1 MAKKK
6 EVIITCNATNVK
18 AVIEGLERGM
28 AALAREEENLLNV
41 IKQRGYAE
49 NDEKK
54 RLKDLERAMDA
65 MRTNIQKNRDEQKK
79 LGEVMKDLAGAKLKD
94 LKKALQEGKAA
105 LNNMSERDP
114 KRKQLVDDLRK
125 IQNQMAR
132 LTGETNKFGATH
144 NTVWQTAVRNITAYM
159 GVFAAFN
166 FVRNKMTEMVRKNYE
181 LSDAIMNVRK
191 VSGLAVEDVNQL
203 YQNLTKI
210 DTRNTVNTL
219 MDLAYQGGKLG
230 IGNYGVEGLTGFV
243 KAAEQVQMALGE
255 DLGEEALPALAKLT
269 ENMGLIK
276 ELGVEEAMQKTASAM
291 FMLSTTSVS
300 TGQGI
305 VDFSKRLMPVAKSAG
320 VTTDQLLGLASATE
334 SSGLAAEVAATAFV
348 KMFPSIYK
356 NSEALEQYLGLQKG
370 FIRESYDQGKAM
382 DAMVAIFDKM
392 KQMGN
397 INKYPELF
405 KLLGSEGAR
414 MNTVMTAMANNVDML
429 RDHLSTSS
437 IAFKEGTAVINEYML
452 QNASAAGILERANNI
467 WEKAFVNP
475 EGVDMVKELAQEWYN
490 LSKEV
495 TSSETWMT
503 SISSSLKTIAW
514 LVGILIKLL
523 PTLIKAMMFY
533 GVATAIRKIYIQ
545 FTTLNAA
552 MGAAATT
559 AGKLSAFLKSNL
571 WVLAGT
577 AIMFAVSAI
586 YDMAAASDKAK
597 KEADAMGNALK
608 QASADGEKASAR
620 ERAELKKLYD
630 ATQDQ
635 KKAIEE
641 RTKAAL
647 ELKRKYPGYFSDLT
661 TEQILA
667 GKAADAYQ
675 NLAQQILN
683 AAKARAMEKK
693 IEDLQTENI
702 ELEDDNRKREQWRE
716 ENKKKYEE
724 EKAKNDRA
732 VEQQN
737 RMETTGASAVGGKM
751 GYVHA
756 TNAGDKQLIGEY
768 QANDKAI
775 SDNSDK
781 IKENTTTMERL
792 SDEVSKIKPKS
803 TSVNPETFTPEPTGD
818 TGGKSTAKAPEWM
831 VEEKKEA
838 EKSTKAV
845 IGSIEEFYR
854 LQEAAANELAANGQL
869 KGSDFEMLIKHI
881 QDRKDKMLLEARR
894 AIAGDPNEFE
904 NERKKL
910 EQDLVKRDDA
920 VSRAAI
926 GRIQQADPAK
936 KGAVLRKYDGSDAVF
951 GLDSNAW
958 LNDVRKNAAQNELNI
973 QRRQAAIQQE
983 VDKILMQY
991 EYVEQA
997 QRTFGDKLVKLG
1009 LITDGY
1015 DKVVK
1020 QLADGT
1026 EIVANTKD
1034 VQALASKVVK
1044 MDTKKFYGVD
1054 EDDVLEL
1061 RNMID
1066 ALMNTVDAD
1075 GNKIRESFASM
1086 FPRLDEWMEKPEQY
1100 KEQMQAFYKTMIDM
1114 DSDYYAALKRNYEQE
1129 KREFGERWQ
1138 AMGWEAQEKQDN
1150 TAFETQDSLR
1160 KISGQ
1165 GETFGQTYGFVDEI
1179 ADDPE
1184 IARIKNRMEWR
1195 ARELED
1201 LQARNASEELIME
1214 KQNEMLKEAA
1224 ALAEKVSAEV
1234 AERMEK
1240 IQTLSEPLNEWG
1252 EEVGTMLGEMWQGI
1266 SREGKLTFG
1275 QMAKNM
1281 GIEYAKLT
1289 LKMAS
1294 ENLMKKLQQNLFYK
1308 QMEME
1313 EMKHQVEMTNIQ
1325 ISGEMG
1331 RISAQTGIGATALG
1345 VKSAQDAAEVTQ
1357 EGGKAT
1363 IMTMF
1368 GISEGASKII
1378 GTLGWWGIPLIGV
1391 ITALLMGLLSSAK
1404 STAGTESSKA
1414 TNTPKVKLASG
1425 MLTYDEG
1432 NVKRFIGQDGKV
1444 YTATEEAQPKDGLV
1458 THPIATTVQ
1467 GQPALV
1473 AENGPEIVVG
1483 RKTTQAIMMNEPE
1496 LIKYLANYEKY
1507 GGKGYSPFDSGNVE
1521 QVAATMPDGSILGLS
1536 SEDARALT
1544 SAISVFTQTVTKLQ
1558 QNGIPAHIKKYG
1570 TGGLIEEVKSGMKFM
1585 SRYGG

>member
-255 DLGEEALPALAKLT
+255 EMGEEALPAMAKLT
-269 ENMGLIK
+269 ENMDLIRK
-276 ELGVEEAMQKTASAM
+276 YGVEEAMQKTASAI
-291 FMLSTTSVS
+291 FQLYTSSVS
-300 TGQGI
+300 TGTGI
-305 VDFSKRLMPVAKSAG
+305 VDFAKRLMPVAKSAN
-320 VTTDQLLGLASATE
+320 VTTDELLGLASATE
-334 SSGLAAEVAATAFV
+334 SSGLEAEKASTAFA
-348 KMFPSIYK
+348 KMFPAIYK
-356 NSEALEQYLGLQKG
+356 NADAIEKFLNIDQGT
-370 FIRESYDQGKAM
+370 IRSMYDQNQAM
-382 DAMVAIFDKM
+382 QAMVMVFDKM
-392 KQMGN
+392 QGLGN
-397 INKYPELF
+397 LNKYPEIF

-414 MNTVMTAMANNVDML
+414 MTTVMTAMANNVDML
-429 RDHLSTSS
+429 RTHLKTSTD
-437 IAFKEGTAVINEYML
+437 AFIEGTAVINEYEL
-452 QNASAAGILERANNI
+452 QNASAAAVLERANNI

-475 EGVDMVKELAQEWYN
+475 EGVDTVKKLAEEWYD
-490 LSKEV
+490 LSKEL
-495 TSSETWMT
+495 TESDTWMT
-503 SISSSLKTIAW
+503 SVKNSLYSIAS
-514 LVGILIKLL
+514 VIGILMKLL
-523 PTLIKAMMFY
+523 PTLIRAFMFY
-533 GVATAIRKIYIQ
+533 GAAQAIRKLWVEFTALNAAITTASTGMARLSAFMKSNVWVLGATAI
-545 FTTLNAA
+545 A
-552 MGAAATT
+552 
-559 AGKLSAFLKSNL
+559 
-571 WVLAGT
+571 
-577 AIMFAVSAI
+577 FAVSYI
-586 YDMAAASDKAK
+586 CDMAKASKDAANSLDILEEAE
-597 KEADAMGNALK
+597 KEAK
-608 QASADGEKASAR
+608 EESIRQR
-620 ERAELKKLYD
+620 VELKKLYD

-635 KKAIEE
+635 TKSIEE
-641 RTKAAL
+641 RKKALRDMVGDARYKEYYEKLANEKTIANLAANAYRDLTDEIIKSARARAYANKITELENKRMAL
-647 ELKRKYPGYFSDLT
+647 EDEKEEKEQWKKENKDKY
-661 TEQILA
+661 E
-667 GKAADAYQ
+667 KNKKAYQ
-675 NLAQQILN
+675 EQKDFVSEATRSAGGFQEAGIAQRG
-683 AAKARAMEKK
+683 AAAMKPGIIDEY
-693 IEDLQTENI
+693 EGTERSITNI
-702 ELEDDNRKREQWRE
+702 
-716 ENKKKYEE
+716 
-724 EKAKNDRA
+724 
-732 VEQQN
+732 
-737 RMETTGASAVGGKM
+737 
-751 GYVHA
+751 
-756 TNAGDKQLIGEY
+756 DKT
-768 QANDKAI
+768 I
-775 SDNSDK
+775 SDIDK
-781 IKENTTTMERL
+781 DMDKLKDRIDSL
-792 SDEVSKIKPKS
+792 SIKPE
-803 TSVNPETFTPEPTGD
+803 PESDDGGGGGGNVSD
-818 TGGKSTAKAPEWM
+818 TNKTDNKAKAPEWM

-838 EKSTKAV
+838 EKSTKAI

-869 KGSDFEMLIKHI
+869 KGSDFEMLVKHI

-936 KGAVLRKYDGSDAVF
+936 KGAVLRKYDGSDSVF

-1165 GETFGQTYGFVDEI
+1165 GETFGQTYGFIDEI

-1521 QVAATMPDGSILGLS
+1521 QVAATMPDGSNLGLS